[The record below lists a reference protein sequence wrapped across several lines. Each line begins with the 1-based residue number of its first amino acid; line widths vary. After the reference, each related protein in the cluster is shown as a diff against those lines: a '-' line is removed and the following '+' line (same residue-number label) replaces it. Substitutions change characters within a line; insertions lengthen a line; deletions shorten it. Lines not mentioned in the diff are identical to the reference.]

1 MTILYRIKPADK
13 KSVEAFY
20 DVYSKDEQGNIRG
33 WNVTELYRWGQGFVE
48 NEDELPFKNDR
59 YHCIDPTIG
68 WGSELE
74 DLCAVDFEFDESFTE
89 EEKEEIEQQWEDG
102 GAGWLYDGDHNWE
115 VEEDT
120 ITILG
125 PFTVDKIDEDV
136 YNIETN
142 DTIELKPRPP
152 FVATTAWP
160 FSG

>member
-1 MTILYRIKPADK
+1 MKILYRIKPADK
-13 KSVEAFY
+13 KSVEAYY

-33 WNVTELYRWGQGFVE
+33 WSVTELYRWGQGFVE
-48 NEDELPFKNDR
+48 DESELPYSDDR
-59 YHCIDPTIG
+59 YHCVDPTIG
-68 WGSELE
+68 WGCELE
-74 DLCAVDFEFDESFTE
+74 DLCAVDFEFDDSFTE
-89 EEKEEIEQQWEDG
+89 EEKEEIEELWADG

-125 PFTVDKIDEDV
+125 PFVVDKNNEDV
-136 YNIETN
+136 YNESIETV
-142 DTIELKPRPP
+142 ELKPRPP